1 MPRFLRRG
9 RWALTPPFHP
19 YPGLA
24 ARAVCFLWHC
34 LSARL
39 SPAPPEC
46 ISGLTGV
53 TRPRTLRSSD
63 FPPAA
68 CAASD
73 LPPFQDA
80 RKMRAKPGFGE
91 EAFAGGFSRGTD
103 RCSSGGVPGM
113 LHP

>member
-19 YPGLA
+19 YPDLA

-39 SPAPPEC
+39 SPSPPEC

-53 TRPRTLRSSD
+53 TRPRTLWSSD
-63 FPPAA
+63 FPPVAF
-68 CAASD
+68 AASD

-80 RKMRAKPGFGE
+80 QKMRGKLRIGEQAFDVGFLT
-91 EAFAGGFSRGTD
+91 RN
-103 RCSSGGVPGM
+103 
-113 LHP
+113 